1 MFIANLFDSTLA
13 KVYEIEKEN
22 IFYIF
27 PNPANTSIAIKLNK
41 NLQEVSS
48 LKIMNMQG
56 EIVAQHKLLKNN
68 YDAQQIDISQLP
80 NGIYVYSLFSNNKQ
94 LGKPGKLVILH

>member
-1 MFIANLFDSTLA
+1 MFVSKLSDAIV

-22 IFYIF
+22 SICIF
-27 PNPANTSIAIKLNK
+27 PNPANASIAIKLNN

-48 LKIMNMQG
+48 LKIMNING
-56 EIVAQHKLLKNN
+56 EIVAQHPLLKNN